1 MGLRSYITKR
11 VISSLILLFFVIT
24 LNFFI
29 FMVMPGDPTDL
40 FLNPVKIG
48 SPAAR
53 EQARQ
58 QLRNLW
64 GIGDPIYVQY
74 SKYVVHMLTF
84 DFGESII
91 TRLPVADDLM
101 FRMPYT
107 VLLMGGS
114 TVLAII
120 LGILLGALA
129 AHKRGGKFDSA
140 SVISSLIVY
149 SLPTFWLGLIFLLIF
164 YVELGIFPNA
174 GAFPREWALNW
185 PNPMTIATPP
195 STAQTMTIA
204 FSINAGEAIRLVSGF
219 MWHATLPL
227 LTLTIF
233 QYGGFLL
240 LTRATMIEALTEDYI
255 LTAKAKG
262 VKERTILFRH
272 ALKNASLPLITSI
285 ALSFGFMLSGAIIT
299 ETVFTWPGLGTWIWS
314 AISMKDFPV
323 LQASFY
329 IISLC
334 VILANFV
341 SDLLY
346 GVVDPR
352 IKYG

>member
-1 MGLRSYITKR
+1 
-11 VISSLILLFFVIT
+11 
-24 LNFFI
+24 
-29 FMVMPGDPTDL
+29 MVMPGDPTDL
-40 FLNPVKIG
+40 FLNPVKIEN
-48 SPAAR
+48 PAAR
-53 EQARQ
+53 ERQ
-58 QLRNLW
+58 RQLLRDLW
-64 GIGDPIYVQY
+64 GIGDPVDIQYV
-74 SKYVVHMLTF
+74 KYLTHMLTF
-84 DFGESII
+84 NFGESIT
-91 TRLPVADDLM
+91 TRRPVADDLM
-101 FRMPYT
+101 YRLPYT
-107 VLLMGGS
+107 VLLTGGS
-114 TVLAII
+114 TVLSIIIGVI
-120 LGILLGALA
+120 LGSLA

-140 SVISSLIVY
+140 SVLSSLILY

-185 PNPMTIATPP
+185 PNPMTIAASA
-195 STAQTMTIA
+195 STSQTMTIT
-204 FSINAGEAIRLVSGF
+204 FSINASEAIRLVSGF

-227 LTLTIF
+227 LTLTVF

-262 VKERTILFRH
+262 VKERTILFGH
-272 ALKNASLPLITSI
+272 ALKNASLPLITST
-285 ALSFGFMLSGAIIT
+285 ALSFGFMLGGAIIT
-299 ETVFTWPGLGTWIWS
+299 ETVFTWPGLGTWIWG
-314 AISMKDFPV
+314 AISIKDFPV

-334 VILANFV
+334 VIMANFLA
-341 SDLLY
+341 DLLY